1 MKFMQSVGVFIRNN
15 WWLILIGLWLAY
27 TFIFSAD
34 RDASGNV
41 SRSGWVDANELQAG
55 DCILDND
62 LVDKLDFEESMSE
75 TFYQY
80 WVTPCEQEHSAEV
93 FYKYDLG
100 EIFVDWPGA
109 DELNDIFEEICI
121 PAFENYIGLS
131 LDELILKYPEVA
143 DNIDINAFYPIED
156 SWYLLKTYDCF
167 VYSLDQELLSG
178 SIKDTLL

>member
-1 MKFMQSVGVFIRNN
+1 MKFVQSVGVFIRNN

-34 RDASGNV
+34 RDNSGNV
-41 SRSGWVDANELQAG
+41 TKSGWVGTSELQVG

-62 LVDKLDFEESMSE
+62 LVEDIVNESDDAL
-75 TFYQY
+75 YQY
-80 WVTPCEQEHSAEV
+80 WVTPCEEEHTAEI

-100 EIFVDWPGA
+100 EIYNNWPGA
-109 DELNDIFEEICI
+109 DELLDDMYEICI
-121 PAFENYIGLS
+121 PGFENYIGLS

-143 DNIDINAFYPIED
+143 DSIDIGAFFPLEE
-156 SWYLLKTYDCF
+156 SWNLLKTYDCF
-167 VYSLDQELLSG
+167 VYSLDQELSSG